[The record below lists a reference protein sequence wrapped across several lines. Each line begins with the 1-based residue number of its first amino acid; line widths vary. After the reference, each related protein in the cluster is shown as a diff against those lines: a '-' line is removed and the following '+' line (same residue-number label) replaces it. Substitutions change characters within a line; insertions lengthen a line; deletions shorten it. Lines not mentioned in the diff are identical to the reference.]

1 MENSNMANAA
11 TSTGAIRP
19 NSTTS
24 KIRWVKEATAVK
36 RLRRHLATIGLQL
49 VITRAGT
56 NQRREW
62 GKLAIVDSAGVIF
75 QKSVNLESRLSAYGL
90 LGDGEK
96 IEIIDRD
103 WRFFVARHR
112 IEVIDGRRVSFHDQL
127 SQLYSS
133 RAAAEK
139 AAERIGGADL
149 AIVGYDAGLKGGTN
163 DADL

>member
-1 MENSNMANAA
+1 MANHA
-11 TSTGAIRP
+11 TPTGAIRP
-19 NSTTS
+19 NLTTS
-24 KIRWVKEATAVK
+24 EIRWVKEATAVK

-75 QKSVNLESRLSAYGL
+75 EKSLN
-90 LGDGEK
+90 
-96 IEIIDRD
+96 
-103 WRFFVARHR
+103 R
-112 IEVIDGRRVSFHDQL
+112 IEVIDGRHVSFHDQL
-127 SQLYSS
+127 SQLYTT
-133 RAAAEK
+133 RPAAEK

-163 DADL
+163 DAGL